1 MNTIEPSTRFSL
13 DVDLLE
19 DHHIHS
25 TFSDGK
31 GTLQSNLDA
40 GIAAGMNTLG
50 FVDHARIDTDWLPDY
65 LHAARAVAK
74 RAPMTI
80 TCGVEVKILDTTGA
94 IDAPDDAQ
102 LVDRLVIADHQMPL
116 EDGVHHPAA
125 IRTDIEEGRR
135 DGAHVI
141 EQLLES
147 TMQAAR
153 RNPGSTLAHLF
164 SILPKSGL
172 DESMVTAEQL
182 DALARALVAADVS
195 VELSER
201 WECPGPVALAAFHR
215 AGTKL
220 IASTDSHRSETIGQ
234 YDWVRTTISETEA
247 LLAGS

>member
-1 MNTIEPSTRFSL
+1 MSTLDRPVRL
-13 DVDLLE
+13 DVDLGE

-40 GIAAGMNTLG
+40 GIVAGLHELG
-50 FVDHARIDTDWLPDY
+50 FVDHARADTDWLPDY
-65 LHAARAVAK
+65 IHAARAMAK
-74 RAPMTI
+74 QAPLTI
-80 TCGVEVKILDTTGA
+80 TCGIEVKILDTTGA

-116 EDGVHHPAA
+116 DDGVHHPAA

-135 DGAHVI
+135 DGSLVI
-141 EQLLES
+141 EQLLEA
-147 TMQAAR
+147 TMAAAR

-164 SILPKSGL
+164 SILPKCGL

-182 DALARALVAADVS
+182 QALAKVLVAADVS

-215 AGTKL
+215 AGTSL
-220 IASTDSHRSETIGQ
+220 IASTDSHRSETIGR
-234 YDWVRTTISETEA
+234 YDWVRATIGETEA
-247 LLAGS
+247 LLAT

>member
-1 MNTIEPSTRFSL
+1 MTNIERPTELPL
-13 DVDLLE
+13 DVDLGE
-19 DHHIHS
+19 DNHIHS

-40 GIAAGMNTLG
+40 GIAAGLHTLG
-50 FVDHARIDTDWLPDY
+50 FVDHARVDTDWLPDY

-74 RAPMTI
+74 RAPLTV
-80 TCGVEVKILDTTGA
+80 TCGVEVKIIDTTGA
-94 IDAPDDAQ
+94 IDAPDDAR

-135 DGAHVI
+135 DGALVI

-164 SILPKSGL
+164 SILPKCGL
-172 DESMVTAEQL
+172 DESQVTAEQL
-182 DALARALVAADVS
+182 DALARVLVAADVS

-215 AGTKL
+215 AGTQL
-220 IASTDSHRSETIGQ
+220 
-234 YDWVRTTISETEA
+234 
-247 LLAGS
+247 

>member
-1 MNTIEPSTRFSL
+1 MNRTAL

-31 GTLQSNLDA
+31 GTLQSNLQA
-40 GIAAGMNTLG
+40 GIEAGMNTLG

-65 LHAARAVAK
+65 IDAVRATAK
-74 RAPMTI
+74 RAPLTI

-94 IDAPDDAQ
+94 IDVPADAA

-125 IRTDIEEGRR
+125 IRDDIEAGRR
-135 DGAHVI
+135 DGAVVI
-141 EQLLES
+141 AELLES
-147 TMQAAR
+147 TAQAAR

-164 SILPKSGL
+164 SILPKCGL
-172 DESMVTAEQL
+172 EESMVTEAQL
-182 DALARALVAADVS
+182 VALASALVAADVS

-201 WECPGPVALAAFHR
+201 WKCPGPVTLATFHR
-215 AGTKL
+215 AGVHL
-220 IASTDSHRSETIGQ
+220 IASTDSHRSDTIGQ
-234 YDWVRTTISETEA
+234 YDWVRATVHATDE
-247 LLAGS
+247 LLAVT

>member
-1 MNTIEPSTRFSL
+1 MTTTGTSHELN
-13 DVDLLE
+13 VDLRE

-40 GIAAGMNTLG
+40 GLAAGMHTLG
-50 FVDHARIDTDWLPDY
+50 FVDHARIDTAWLPDY
-65 LHAARAVAK
+65 IEAVRAIGR
-74 RAPMTI
+74 RAPITI

-94 IDAPDDAQ
+94 IDVPDDARE
-102 LVDRLVIADHQMPL
+102 VDRLVIADHQMPL

-135 DGAHVI
+135 APDQVI
-141 EQLLES
+141 AELLES
-147 TMQAAR
+147 TTQAAR

-164 SILPKSGL
+164 SILPKCGL
-172 DESMVTAEQL
+172 DESMINDRQL
-182 DALARALVAADVS
+182 ESLGRELSAADVS

-201 WECPGPVALAAFHR
+201 WRCPGAAALVVLHR
-215 AGTKL
+215 SGTRL

-234 YDWVRTTISETEA
+234 YDWVRDTLAEA
-247 LLAGS
+247 RRILTP